1 MPEQNP
7 KKVKTVKAVCVSA
20 EKESPSQA
28 TVQAAPDEQAPQAQQ
43 VPQAQQAPQAQQV
56 PLTHASNV
64 LSFNE
69 LEYEAPN
76 RQRQWVSSH
85 RKKAFY
91 QQWWFWLAVA
101 LLVLIIAIL
110 LGLL

>member
-20 EKESPSQA
+20 EKESSSQA
-28 TVQAAPDEQAPQAQQ
+28 TVQAAPDE
-43 VPQAQQAPQAQQV
+43 QAPQAQQV